1 MCPAFFYFNTMRFKF
16 CTLFP
21 HRFSAKHTARTAKE
35 GNASI
40 CVKLGVF
47 AFFAYIIASFTS
59 CSGINDSWEVKGGGF
74 LKYSINDGEEVMQE
88 LDRDDVEIPYIRNQH
103 HYIKITI
110 PMNRSDR
117 KDQLSVAVYSPKLGK
132 NNIVPS
138 LTWIQV
144 EGTPKALIK
153 GEDNYVTF
161 DQKDD
166 TKWSATFNLH
176 FEDCRQGA
184 CIDSLPPILFKGRMH
199 YWIAEDD
206 R

>member
-1 MCPAFFYFNTMRFKF
+1 MRFNF

-21 HRFSAKHTARTAKE
+21 HRFSAKHSAIATKTNNRSIFAKI
-35 GNASI
+35 GACAFSAFIAASI
-40 CVKLGVF
+40 T
-47 AFFAYIIASFTS
+47 A

-74 LKYSINDGEEVMQE
+74 IKYSINDGEEITQE
-88 LDRDDVEIPYIRNQH
+88 LNRDDVEIPYIRNQH

-110 PMNRSDR
+110 PMDRSER

-132 NNIVPS
+132 NSIVPS

-166 TKWSATFNLH
+166 TKWSATLNLH

>member
-1 MCPAFFYFNTMRFKF
+1 M
-16 CTLFP
+16 
-21 HRFSAKHTARTAKE
+21 
-35 GNASI
+35 
-40 CVKLGVF
+40 
-47 AFFAYIIASFTS
+47 
-59 CSGINDSWEVKGGGF
+59 
-74 LKYSINDGEEVMQE
+74 
-88 LDRDDVEIPYIRNQH
+88 DRSE
-103 HYIKITI
+103 
-110 PMNRSDR
+110 R

-132 NNIVPS
+132 NSIVPS

-153 GEDNYVTF
+153 GEDNYITF

-166 TKWSATFNLH
+166 TKWSATLNLH